1 MITEREFYSVVFK
14 DAGVEAAWLAA
25 NVAFFEAATTPRGIR
40 GSLARIRRRL
50 AFEASVSN
58 LMQQYDRATGVRH
71 PVSDLHALRIMVA
84 KDVADHD
91 RSRLVRRLEI
101 ILETP
106 PSAGRH

>member
-1 MITEREFYSVVFK
+1 MINEREFYSVVLK
-14 DAGVEAAWLAA
+14 DAAVEAAWRAA

-40 GSLARIRRRL
+40 SSLARLRRRL
-50 AFEASVSN
+50 GFEASVSN
-58 LMQQYDRATGVRH
+58 LLRAYDRATGSRH
-71 PVSDLHALRIMVA
+71 AASDLAALRIMIA

-106 PSAGRH
+106 PFS

>member
-1 MITEREFYSVVFK
+1 MINEREFYSVVVK
-14 DAGVEAAWLAA
+14 DAAVEAAWLSAKM
-25 NVAFFEAATTPRGIR
+25 AFFEGGTTPRGIR

-58 LMQQYDRATGVRH
+58 LLREYDRAIGVRH
-71 PVSDLHALRIMVA
+71 RAFSDLNALRVMVA

-91 RSRLVRRLEI
+91 RTRLVRRLEI

-106 PSAGRH
+106 SAGPK